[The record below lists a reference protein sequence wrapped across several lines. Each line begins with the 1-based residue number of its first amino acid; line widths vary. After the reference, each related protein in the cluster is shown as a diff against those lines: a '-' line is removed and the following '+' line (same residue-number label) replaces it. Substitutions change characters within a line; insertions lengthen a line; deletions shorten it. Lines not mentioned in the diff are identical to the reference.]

1 VGRLAEEIEG
11 RVEAG
16 FLEALGTL
24 TSPNL
29 LLEEMA
35 LRADKDSQ
43 QSFMVRITDNL
54 FSRNSLSDIRRLY
67 WLKSARW
74 MSRRRWTSSRSSTT
88 ILVVS

>member
-1 VGRLAEEIEG
+1 
-11 RVEAG
+11 
-16 FLEALGTL
+16 
-24 TSPNL
+24 L

-74 MSRRRWTSSRSSTT
+74 MLQMFNLIIGGQLNFKKKAKGGPLSPTT
-88 ILVVS
+88 RASLRNMRLTL